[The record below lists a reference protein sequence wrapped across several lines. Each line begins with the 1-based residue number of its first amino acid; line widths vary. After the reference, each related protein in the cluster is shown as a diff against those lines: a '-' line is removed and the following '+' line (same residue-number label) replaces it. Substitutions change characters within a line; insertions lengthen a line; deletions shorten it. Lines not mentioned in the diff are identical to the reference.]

1 MDELM
6 NGRTEGWTGGTNGR
20 TGSMEGLE
28 RQMVGRTEWMDWT
41 KGLNGW
47 TDRQLMWRSHASVGC
62 GYAMNHESGNV
73 TTVVVAAYEP
83 VAIADNIDDFIENVL
98 PPN

>member
-1 MDELM
+1 MSL
-6 NGRTEGWTGGTNGR
+6 
-20 TGSMEGLE
+20 SL
-28 RQMVGRTEWMDWT
+28 
-41 KGLNGW
+41 K
-47 TDRQLMWRSHASVGC
+47 LMWRSHASVGC

-98 PPN
+98 TSLLILRKKLIFLQSNLLDIYDTA

>member
-1 MDELM
+1 MSLF
-6 NGRTEGWTGGTNGR
+6 R
-20 TGSMEGLE
+20 
-28 RQMVGRTEWMDWT
+28 
-41 KGLNGW
+41 K
-47 TDRQLMWRSHASVGC
+47 LMWRSHASVGC

-83 VAIADNIDDFIENVL
+83 VAIADDIDDFIENVL